1 MAKQLNQIIGSFV
14 FRDEGDGCLTSKYQH
29 ADSRECPF
37 TEACKI
43 IAATQDDSP
52 FIGTYRTVWLEDWSK
67 PVDAELNII
76 RHPQNPRIFKLK
88 WYHPGAPAEIIFDGT
103 GMLYGDLL
111 TGAYWDI

>member
-1 MAKQLNQIIGSFV
+1 MAKQPNQIIGSFV
-14 FRDEGDGCLTSKYQH
+14 FRDEGDGCLSSKYQN

-43 IAATQDDSP
+43 IGAVFDGPP
-52 FIGTYRTVWLEDWSK
+52 FVGTYRTVWLEDGN
-67 PVDAELNII
+67 VHIDAELNII

-88 WYHPGAPAEIIFDGT
+88 WYHPGAPAEIIFEDT